1 MKYRLLVL
9 DIDGTVTNTEKKVTP
24 RTKAAIKKL
33 QEQGTLVAIASGRP
47 TRGIAPVAD
56 ELEFDKYGSY
66 VLAFN
71 GARIVNWKTKE
82 CIYSKTLPLGMPRKL
97 YRSAV
102 RHEVGII
109 TYEEEQIIAGTTP
122 DIYME
127 TESRITGLPIC
138 YRQDFPNLCKL
149 SGE

>member
-33 QEQGTLVAIASGRP
+33 QEQGILVAIASGRP
-47 TRGIAPVAD
+47 TKGIAPVAD
-56 ELEFDKYGSY
+56 ELEFEKYGSY

-82 CIYSKTLPLGMPRKL
+82 SHSLGEHQLCIG
-97 YRSAV
+97 
-102 RHEVGII
+102 
-109 TYEEEQIIAGTTP
+109 GTVTAAA
-122 DIYME
+122 I
-127 TESRITGLPIC
+127 
-138 YRQDFPNLCKL
+138 FP
-149 SGE
+149 

>member
-33 QEQGTLVAIASGRP
+33 QEQGILVAIASGRP
-47 TRGIAPVAD
+47 TKGIAPVAD
-56 ELEFDKYGSY
+56 ELEFEKYGSY

-82 CIYSKTLPLGMPRKL
+82 CIYSKTLPLGMARKL

-102 RHEVGII
+102 RHKVGII
-109 TYEEEQIIAGTTP
+109 TYEEERIIAGTP
-122 DIYME
+122 VDIYME
-127 TESRITGLPIC
+127 TESRITGLPIS
-138 YRQDFPNLCKL
+138 YRKDFSSYVNFR
-149 SGE
+149 